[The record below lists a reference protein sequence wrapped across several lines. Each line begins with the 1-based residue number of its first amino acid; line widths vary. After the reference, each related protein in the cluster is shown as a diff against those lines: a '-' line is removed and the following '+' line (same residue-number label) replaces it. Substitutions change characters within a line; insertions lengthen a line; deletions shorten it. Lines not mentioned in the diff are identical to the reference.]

1 MDDRSAEVRIVVTDA
16 WDWIVV
22 VVDVDRQWPTVEVPH
37 DLRRLRGNRMR
48 DRRHIGALLPL
59 TARLMSRA
67 DTQHATTSAVGATGA
82 ATIRSSRPPRP
93 ATTRSRQ
100 ETSVQPRNHG
110 PGLRIPRPYRDYSA
124 RVGIR

>member
-1 MDDRSAEVRIVVTDA
+1 MRP
-16 WDWIVV
+16 WIVV
-22 VVDVDRQWPTVEVPH
+22 DVEVDLQWSTVEVPH
-37 DLRRLRGNRMR
+37 DLRRLRGNRIR
-48 DRRHIGALLPL
+48 DRRHTGALLPL

-67 DTQHATTSAVGATGA
+67 DTQHATTTAVGATGP

-110 PGLRIPRPYRDYSA
+110 PGLRITRAYRDYSA
-124 RVGIR
+124 RVGTEQWQSARQAHQC